1 MHLPEQVIFSNM
13 CMVEDDQGNV
23 VVQERVDPNWPGVV
37 FPGGHVEPGET
48 FSQAVI
54 REIREETGLTI
65 RHPVL
70 CGVKHWMDRGV
81 RHVVFLYKTKD
92 YEGELC
98 SSSEGQVR
106 WMPLRDMPSASL
118 ASSMDD
124 MLKLFLQDDLSEF
137 SFREEGDQW
146 FSVLE

>member
-13 CMVEDDQGNV
+13 CMVEDAQGNV
-23 VVQERVDPNWPGVV
+23 VVQERVNPNWPGVV

-48 FSQAVI
+48 FTQAVI

-70 CGVKHWMDRGV
+70 CGVKHWMEHDI
-81 RHVVFLYKTKD
+81 RHVVFLYKAKD
-92 YEGELC
+92 FESELHASAEGR
-98 SSSEGQVR
+98 VW
-106 WMPLRDMPSASL
+106 WMPLSDMPNAPL

-124 MLKLFLQDDLSEF
+124 MLQLFLRDDLSEL
-137 SFREEGDQW
+137 SFRLEGDQW